1 MANENAAIFKPDDV
15 VIKLADDFEVR
26 LVYDLNAFCELEK
39 IYDSVDAVIQMILG
53 TQENVDPS
61 KLLTQVKVG
70 DMFIDGSTVT
80 IAGTPLIDYLS
91 KVHAKQAKHAD
102 TLNLLWA
109 GCLHDAAQYNSDDE
123 IVGYNISK
131 SKLGSYVTFK
141 NLREINAKIIV
152 ALLRDL
158 IPSKNVEAP
167 VEGEQPAETTE
178 EPKETKTVLQFNPS
192 AQ

>member
-15 VIKLADDFEVR
+15 TIKLADDYEVR

-39 IYDSVDAVIQMILG
+39 LYDSVDTVIQMVLG
-53 TQENVDPS
+53 TQENVDPE
-61 KLLTQVKVG
+61 KLLTQVKTG
-70 DMFIDGSTVT
+70 NMFLDGNTIT
-80 IAGTPLIDYLS
+80 IAGTPLIDYLR
-91 KVHAKQAKHAD
+91 KVHTRQAKHAD

-109 GCLHDAAQYNSDDE
+109 GCLHDAAVYNEHDE
-123 IVGYNISK
+123 ITGYNVSK

-158 IPSKNVEAP
+158 IPSKNAEAP
-167 VEGEQPAETTE
+167 AEEEQPAAPTIT
-178 EPKETKTVLQFNPS
+178 ETKPTVLQFTPS

>member
-15 VIKLADDFEVR
+15 VIELAEDYKVR

-39 IYDSVDAVIQMILG
+39 IYDSVDSVIQMVLG
-53 TQENVDPS
+53 TQENVDPE
-61 KLLTQVKVG
+61 KLLTQVRIG
-70 DMFIDGSTVT
+70 DMPVDGKTIT
-80 IAGTPLIDYLS
+80 IAGTPLLDYLK
-91 KVHAKQAKHAD
+91 KVHTKQAKHED

-109 GCLHDAAQYNSDDE
+109 GCLHDAAQYDQHDE
-123 IVGYNISK
+123 IIGYNISK
-131 SKLGSYVTFK
+131 SKLGSYVTFR

-158 IPSKNVEAP
+158 IPPKNAEEP
-167 VEGEQPAETTE
+167 VEEELPAEE
-178 EPKETKTVLQFNPS
+178 KKTILQFNPS

>member
-15 VIKLADDFEVR
+15 VIKLAEDYEVR

-39 IYDSVDAVIQMILG
+39 IYDSVDSVIQMILG

-70 DMFIDGSTVT
+70 DMFIDGKDVT
-80 IAGTPLIDYLS
+80 IAGTPLIEYLS
-91 KVHAKQAKHAD
+91 KVHAKQAKHGD

-109 GCLHDAAQYNSDDE
+109 GCLHDAAQYDQHDE

-158 IPSKNVEAP
+158 IPSKNAEAP
-167 VEGEQPAETTE
+167 AEGEQPAETQE
-178 EPKETKTVLQFNPS
+178 EPKEKTTVLQFNPS

>member
-15 VIKLADDFEVR
+15 VIELAEDYKVR

-39 IYDSVDAVIQMILG
+39 IYDSVDSVIQMVLG
-53 TQENVDPS
+53 TQENVDPE
-61 KLLTQVKVG
+61 KLLTQVRIG
-70 DMFIDGSTVT
+70 DMPVDGKTIT
-80 IAGTPLIDYLS
+80 IAGTPLLDYLK
-91 KVHAKQAKHAD
+91 KVHTKQAKHGD

-109 GCLHDAAQYNSDDE
+109 GCLHDAAQYDQHDE
-123 IVGYNISK
+123 ITGYNISK
-131 SKLGSYVTFK
+131 SKLGSYVTFR

-158 IPSKNVEAP
+158 IPPKNAEEP
-167 VEGEQPAETTE
+167 VEEELPADE
-178 EPKETKTVLQFNPS
+178 KKTVLQFNPS